1 MYNFQSDTMGRPII
15 LDEGL
20 LHEAFLPQ
28 NTLCRDSHKNEILNC
43 LSPIKTG
50 NLARNLYVYGS
61 PGAGKST
68 VVRSVLRDHFKDM
81 HVYVN
86 CWSNRTSH
94 KVMEAILSQMG
105 FMVHG
110 KESTSELIRKF
121 ERLKRKVII
130 CLDEADHLKDNDLLY
145 TFTRNSCPLILISN
159 YSYSPIN
166 MDNRIRS
173 SLHLH
178 EVEFGG
184 YDSHEITQILQDRI
198 DSGLHPQSIS
208 DELISEIARS
218 SGGDARA
225 SIQILKNA
233 AIDAESRG
241 AKTIALDHVKIA
253 TKCARKYRL
262 SYLLRKL
269 NEHQQT
275 LYELLKQNKV
285 MDSGRLFNQYRKS
298 MNETVTDRSYRNYMT
313 KMVELGLVRQI
324 GSGRWKKYEVTL

>member
-1 MYNFQSDTMGRPII
+1 
-15 LDEGL
+15 
-20 LHEAFLPQ
+20 
-28 NTLCRDSHKNEILNC
+28 
-43 LSPIKTG
+43 
-50 NLARNLYVYGS
+50 
-61 PGAGKST
+61 
-68 VVRSVLRDHFKDM
+68 
-81 HVYVN
+81 
-86 CWSNRTSH
+86 
-94 KVMEAILSQMG
+94 
-105 FMVHG
+105 
-110 KESTSELIRKF
+110 
-121 ERLKRKVII
+121 
-130 CLDEADHLKDNDLLY
+130 
-145 TFTRNSCPLILISN
+145 
-159 YSYSPIN
+159 

-184 YDSHEITQILQDRI
+184 YETHEITQILQDRI

-241 AKTIALDHVKIA
+241 FETIDLNHVNIA

-285 MDSGRLFNQYRKS
+285 MDSGRLFDQYRKS

-324 GSGRWKKYEVTL
+324 GSGRWKKYEITI